1 MSLDTLLEAAK
12 YLEKIEQN
20 GDIIRSG
27 SSCSGS
33 LSSGGDRSP
42 GGYLRLDP
50 NLPISSQFHDYSF
63 PIANNFDAGSSTPNR
78 GRPPNDK
85 GHVRSRKQTH
95 VLVSPGS
102 YGGESRNG
110 YLNSYYEGHSLNK
123 SPGVI
128 VFPKSATQSSTAT
141 LSPSSAG
148 GIAQIAQHAQ
158 NARGKGTK
166 LHDPEASSRHR
177 ELHKTLEKN
186 RRAHLRHCFE
196 ELRKELPTSEYSY
209 KKSSHINIIHSAI
222 RYINYLK
229 KAEWENEHEIER
241 LARIKIRY
249 QQQLTQARE
258 QLHGTSVLKSPTSEK
273 VESKGRGKDPVQE
286 LIGAILKQA
295 ESKAVKSFEQPKK
308 KSPKQSFDDF
318 DYEER
323 QLMIEDEDDEDTES
337 EYSVQGTKSS
347 RQRLDSCMS
356 GCFNSTSM
364 DSMMMV
370 DDEDDDGTSTASEET
385 DGISS
390 SPEKSS
396 HGNFP
401 SSATLTLNHCH
412 A

>member
-110 YLNSYYEGHSLNK
+110 YLNSYYDGHYLNK

-141 LSPSSAG
+141 LSSSPSSG
-148 GIAQIAQHAQ
+148 GGAIT
-158 NARGKGTK
+158 ARGKATK
-166 LHDPEASSRHR
+166 LHDPEVSSRHR

-229 KAEWENEHEIER
+229 KSEWENEHEIER

-249 QQQLTQARE
+249 QQQLTQVRE
-258 QLHGTSVLKSPTSEK
+258 QLHGTSVLKPTEK
-273 VESKGRGKDPVQE
+273 VAENKNVRGEEQAVQE

-295 ESKAVKSFEQPKK
+295 ESKAVKSFEKPLK
-308 KSPKQSFDDF
+308 KSPEQAFDDF

-323 QLMIEDEDDEDTES
+323 QLMIEEDIDDDEDTES
-337 EYSVQGTKSS
+337 SYSAQGTKSS

-370 DDEDDDGTSTASEET
+370 DDEDGTSTASEET
-385 DGISS
+385 DAIS

-396 HGNFP
+396 HGNFA
-401 SSATLTLNHCH
+401 SSAATLTLNHCH